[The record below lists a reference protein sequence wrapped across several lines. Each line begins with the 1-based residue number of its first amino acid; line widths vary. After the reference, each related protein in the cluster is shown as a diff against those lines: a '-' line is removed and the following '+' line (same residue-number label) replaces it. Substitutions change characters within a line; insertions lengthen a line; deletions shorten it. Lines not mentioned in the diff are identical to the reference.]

1 MPDDDSEALRPKFNR
16 RNGILKTILLNLIYV
31 AAILIAVPFLL
42 YRAIRYGKNRRGWW
56 AKLSGRVS
64 ARPDRTEN
72 RKCIWFHAVSVGEI
86 NLLGAVLER
95 LQQRL
100 PDWHFA
106 ISTTTET
113 GYSLALNRY
122 PDYQVFFCPIDFS
135 WAVNQVLRRLNPGLV
150 VLAELELWPN
160 IVRQSHQHSV
170 PMAIINGRLGE
181 SSYAGYQRVQFLI
194 NRILAKIDLIAVQNE
209 SYGERFRNLG
219 ARSKTVVRTGSIK
232 FDGAMLDKSNCLTQ
246 KLTKQAGLTDDDF
259 VFVAG
264 STQPNEDRIA
274 VDVWLQ
280 LVEQNPNLKLILVPR
295 HPHKAVGVIDYLS
308 RKQIPFAL
316 RSERSSERDVGDK
329 RVLVVDVIGELGGWW
344 GCANV
349 AYVGGS
355 MCSRGGQSM
364 IEPAAFGVP
373 VSFGPN
379 TKNFKDVAEVLLA
392 ERASR
397 VVRNQD
403 ELVKFVEWAI
413 ADRAAA
419 EKMGDNARAVVLRQ
433 QGAADSTVDLILEL
447 LSQQAVQVLAAAA
460 A

>member
-1 MPDDDSEALRPKFNR
+1 M
-16 RNGILKTILLNLIYV
+16 
-31 AAILIAVPFLL
+31 PFLL

-56 AKLSGRVS
+56 AKLSGRIS

-122 PDYQVFFCPIDFS
+122 PEYQVFFCPIDFS

-160 IVRQSHQHSV
+160 IVRQSHQRSV
-170 PMAIINGRLGE
+170 PMAIINARLGE
-181 SSYAGYQRVQFLI
+181 SSYAGYQRIQFLMS
-194 NRILAKIDLIAVQNE
+194 RILAKIDLIAVQNDL
-209 SYGERFRNLG
+209 YAERFKSLG
-219 ARSKTVVRTGSIK
+219 ARSEMVVRTGSVK
-232 FDGAMLDKSNCLTQ
+232 FDGAMLDRTNSLTQ
-246 KLTKQAGLTDDDF
+246 SLAKQAGLTNDDF

-280 LVEQNPNLKLILVPR
+280 LAEKNPQLKLILVPR
-295 HPHKAVGVIDYLS
+295 HPYKAVGVIDYLS

-316 RSERSSERDVGDK
+316 RSERSSKPDIGDR
-329 RVLVVDVIGELGGWW
+329 RVLVIDVIGELGGWW

-364 IEPAAFGVP
+364 IEPAAFGIP

-379 TKNFKDVAEVLLA
+379 TKNFKDVTEVLLA
-392 ERASR
+392 EQAAR

-403 ELVKFVEWAI
+403 ELAKFVEWAI
-413 ADRAAA
+413 ADRVAA
-419 EKMGDNARAVVLRQ
+419 EKMGGNARAVVLRQ
-433 QGAADSTVDLILEL
+433 QGAADSTVDLILKL
-447 LSQQAVQVLAAAA
+447 LDQQAIQAMPAAAA
-460 A
+460 

>member
-1 MPDDDSEALRPKFNR
+1 M
-16 RNGILKTILLNLIYV
+16 
-31 AAILIAVPFLL
+31 PFLL